1 MLSCRSLAF
10 RFDDQSPWILNDLDL
25 TLPPGE
31 FCTILGHNGCG
42 KSSLCRLLSGI
53 YLPSAGGIELDGL
66 SVAALMETGT
76 LSTLVHLVLHDP
88 HWQIIGDSV
97 SQDIE
102 LGLRNVGLSGQS
114 LMDRVDWSL
123 SLLDIDGYRH
133 RPVHGLSGG
142 ELQLVRLAGAIAVQ
156 PRFLILDEALEMIDG
171 ARRRR
176 ILGTLRDLTRKL
188 QMSVLLTTHDVE
200 DIALADRV
208 LWLQSGRIAMDES
221 CDIAL
226 QSLATAVPQPFDI
239 PGVASLAV
247 RLRGAGKPVSL
258 TLNVEQL
265 VDDICR
271 LNCET

>member
-1 MLSCRSLAF
+1 VLSCRSVAF
-10 RFDDQSPWILNDLDL
+10 RFYDQSPWVLNNLDL
-25 TLPPGE
+25 TLPSGE

-53 YLPSAGGIELDGL
+53 YLPSTGSIELDGL
-66 SVAALMETGT
+66 SVDALVETGT

-123 SLLDIDGYRH
+123 SLLDIDAYRH
-133 RPVHGLSGG
+133 RSVHGLSGG

-156 PRFLILDEALEMIDG
+156 PRFLILDEALAMIDG

-176 ILGTLRDLTRKL
+176 ILGTLRDLTKEL

-208 LWLQSGRIAMDES
+208 LWLQSRRIAMDES
-221 CDIAL
+221 CDTAL
-226 QSLATAVPQPFDI
+226 QSLVDTIPQPFDI
-239 PGVASLAV
+239 PSVASLAV

-258 TLNVEQL
+258 TLDVEQL

>member
-1 MLSCRSLAF
+1 LSCRSLAF

-53 YLPSAGGIELDGL
+53 YLPSAGSVELDGL
-66 SVAALMETGT
+66 SVAELVETGT

-123 SLLDIDGYRH
+123 SLLDIDGYRD
-133 RPVHGLSGG
+133 RSVHSLSGG

-176 ILGTLRDLTRKL
+176 ILGTLGDLTKKL

-208 LWLQSGRIAMDES
+208 LWLQSGRIAMDEP

-226 QSLATAVPQPFDI
+226 HSLANAVPQPFDI

-258 TLNVEQL
+258 TLDVEQL